1 MIGLPL
7 FSFAIA
13 VDPLLKVLDPLID
26 FILIDALLTNQEVS
40 TTSLAIVLMHHCIPK
55 RLL

>member
-1 MIGLPL
+1 MVGLPL

-40 TTSLAIVLMHHCIPK
+40 TTSLAIVLMHHCIP
-55 RLL
+55 